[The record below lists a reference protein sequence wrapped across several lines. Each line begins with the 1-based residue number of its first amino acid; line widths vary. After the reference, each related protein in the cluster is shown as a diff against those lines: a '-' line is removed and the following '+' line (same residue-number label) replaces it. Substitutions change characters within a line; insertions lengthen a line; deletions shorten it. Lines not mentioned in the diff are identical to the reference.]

1 MRGDGPIA
9 GRRSSHVIPVMPR
22 RAMFGSRGGTYPHE
36 RASFVHTEVCGRA
49 RHAPNAKT
57 GPMSAPSRG
66 EWSCVQLDSP
76 DGRGCYAAPAMY
88 RATRPHSRHC
98 RVTCERGGGGKSSG
112 VRAICPEHDGQLS
125 GEPFRSLAIR
135 WSACTGLY
143 VAGRGLRIGPPESFR
158 THPEIQAPGRP
169 DE

>member
-1 MRGDGPIA
+1 MRGDWPIA

-22 RAMFGSRGGTYPHE
+22 RAVLRLS
-36 RASFVHTEVCGRA
+36 GRDVPLQSGKFCAHGELQPRTTSQNA
-49 RHAPNAKT
+49 RT
-57 GPMSAPSRG
+57 GPKSAPSRG
-66 EWSCVQLDSP
+66 GWRCVSVFLDGP
-76 DGRGCYAAPAMY
+76 ACYAAPAMY
-88 RATRPHSRHC
+88 RATRPHARHC

-112 VRAICPEHDGQLS
+112 VRSICPEHDGQLS
-125 GEPFRSLAIR
+125 GEPFRSLAIK

-158 THPEIQAPGRP
+158 STRSFQAPGRP